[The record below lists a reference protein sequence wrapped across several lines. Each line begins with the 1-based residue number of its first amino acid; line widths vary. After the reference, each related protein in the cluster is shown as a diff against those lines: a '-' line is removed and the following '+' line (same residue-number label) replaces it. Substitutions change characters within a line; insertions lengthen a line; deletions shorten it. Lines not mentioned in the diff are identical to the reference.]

1 MMQKQAKLP
10 SIQVMIA
17 TLNEEPGIG
26 PTIAELID
34 KIGNQ
39 HILII
44 DGNSYDETVNIA
56 KKSGAEVLYQKG
68 KGKGGAI
75 FQGTK
80 HLGLTSEYIV
90 IIDADFTYPAKYI
103 PLMVDILNNKPEV
116 GMVCGNRFNNML
128 DKKILCGP
136 FYIGNKLLSLL
147 HNFVSGMILH
157 DPLTGLR
164 VIRSGILTGW
174 TLHSEGFDV
183 EVELNYLVKR
193 KGFSIIEIPIQYR
206 SRIGEKKLRIKDGLV
221 ILTRI
226 LKELLISK

>member
-1 MMQKQAKLP
+1 MQKQAKLH

-26 PTIAELID
+26 PTIAELIE

-56 KKSGAEVLYQKG
+56 KNSGAEVLYQKG

-103 PLMVDILNNKPEV
+103 PLMVNILNNKPEV

-128 DKKILCGP
+128 DKKILRGP

-164 VIRSGILTGW
+164 VIRSEILRGW
-174 TLHSEGFDV
+174 KLHSEGFDV

-193 KGFSIIEIPIQYR
+193 KGFSIVEIPIQYR